1 MNEVF
6 AMSCLIAGVV
16 IEPKRLDMMPKYFG
30 RWMMQTETNIYGW
43 LSRICA
49 ADSYTQVAP

>member
-1 MNEVF
+1 
-6 AMSCLIAGVV
+6 MSCLIAGVV

-49 ADSYTQVAP
+49 AYQGGY